1 MLQQLRDRM
10 SGPFVWV
17 IVGIIVVPF
26 AFFGIETL
34 RTGGGDPAAIK
45 VDGQKITESQVR
57 RGTEQRMQQLQQLM
71 GDNFRQDMIDTPRFR
86 QAVVDDMVQEMV
98 MRQHA
103 EEAGYRA
110 SDASVFEAIAAVPAF
125 QVNGVFSTEAYRA
138 RLSQMGYTVQKFE
151 SQLRDSLVIDQVREG
166 ILDSGF
172 VTETAASQAY
182 RLEQQQRELAYALFE
197 TSHYLPTAQVSA
209 EDIAARYEQRKSSY
223 RAPERIRLQYL
234 ELALADLT
242 DDAVPGTEVLRAIYE
257 SEKASRFSTTE
268 ERRASHILVNFGAD
282 KTESRKKIAQ
292 LAGMVS
298 KGSDFSSLAGSQS
311 DDSGSKSKG
320 GDLGWIKRGQML
332 EKFETALFDLKQGQ
346 VSEPVETEFGWH
358 LIKLEEL
365 RAARVKPF
373 EDAQVQGELTRLYQ
387 QRDAER
393 RYREMLDKLEQL
405 AFESPASLEPVAK
418 ALALTLKESEW
429 ITRTTAEGLFANPAL
444 REAAF
449 ATDVLGNGE
458 NSKPLAAGDN
468 RVVVVRKQAYEAPRQ
483 KPLEEVSDE
492 IREQLRLEVAN
503 RQAQA
508 DAAAAVKLLAEG
520 GATAQVARD
529 KGVDFKAPALVARNA
544 PGVDSRILDALFALP
559 RPADSTARWTSVTLA
574 NGSTAVVGLIRVVD
588 GDFAAAPD
596 AVRAGQLARLREA
609 EAGAEFLAYRADLQK
624 RTKVERFEAPAAE
637 LPAAAPD
644 SGEPTP

>member
-34 RTGGGDPAAIK
+34 RTGGGDPAVIK

-71 GDNFRQDMIDTPRFR
+71 GDNFRQDLIDTPRFR
-86 QAVVDDMVQEMV
+86 QAVLDDMVQEMV

-103 EEAGYRA
+103 DDAGYRA

-125 QVNGVFSTEAYRA
+125 HENGVFSTEAYRA
-138 RLSQMGYTVQKFE
+138 RLSQMGYTVQRFE
-151 SQLRDSLVIDQVREG
+151 SQLRDSLVIDQLREG
-166 ILDSGF
+166 ILASGF

-182 RLEQQQRELAYALFE
+182 RLEQQQRELSYALFE
-197 TSHYLPTAQVSA
+197 TSRYMTKVQVSA
-209 EDIAARYEQRKSSY
+209 EEISARYEQRKSSFQ
-223 RAPERIRLQYL
+223 APERIRLQYL

-242 DDAVPGTEVLRAIYE
+242 DNAVPGAEVLRAIYE

-282 KTESRKKIAQ
+282 KAESRKKLER
-292 LAGMVS
+292 LAGMVA
-298 KGSDFSSLAGSQS
+298 KGSDFSSLARSQS
-311 DDSGSKSKG
+311 DDPGSKSKG
-320 GDLGWIKRGQML
+320 GDLGWVKRGQML
-332 EKFETALFDLKQGQ
+332 EKFEAALFELKPGQ

-358 LIKLEEL
+358 LIKLDEL

-405 AFESPASLEPVAK
+405 AFESPASLDPVAK
-418 ALALTLKESEW
+418 ALALPIKESGW
-429 ITRTTAEGLFANPAL
+429 ITRSAADGLFASPAL
-444 REAAF
+444 REVAF
-449 ATDVLGNGE
+449 STDVLGNGE
-458 NSKPLAAGDN
+458 NSKPLPAGDN
-468 RVVVVRKQAYEAPRQ
+468 RVVVLRKLDYEAPRQ
-483 KPLEEVSDE
+483 KPLEEVTDV
-492 IREQLRLEVAN
+492 IREQLLLEAAN

-508 DAAAAVKLLAEG
+508 DAAAAAKALSEG
-520 GATAQVARD
+520 GTTAQVARD
-529 KGVDFKAPALVARNA
+529 KGVDFKAPALIARNA
-544 PGVDSRILDALFALP
+544 QGVDGRILETVFALQ
-559 RPADSTARWTSVTLA
+559 RPADAATRWTSVTLA
-574 NGSTAVVGLIRVVD
+574 NGSTAVVGLLRVVD
-588 GDFAAAPD
+588 GDFATAPES
-596 AVRAGQLARLREA
+596 VRAGQLARLREA
-609 EAGAEFLAYRADLQK
+609 QAGAEFLAYRADLQK
-624 RTKVERFEAPAAE
+624 RTKVERIEAPVADV
-637 LPAAAPD
+637 PAAAPD
-644 SGEPTP
+644 SGESAP